1 MKPTVGK
8 IVAASILSAGVLGG
22 GAALGIATTYD
33 SPERAHYKIDA
44 PTHSNLALRIHNPDG
59 RAHC

>member
-22 GAALGIATTYD
+22 GAALGIG
-33 SPERAHYKIDA
+33 H
-44 PTHSNLALRIHNPDG
+44 HL
-59 RAHC
+59 